1 MKKLLISA
9 AVTFLLVFSCNFV
22 TSSADH
28 NDSDCT
34 TLVAS
39 DAARSFLR
47 SRIMQ
52 PGDIL
57 ACDAVEHLGLGGGD
71 FRGNDVQFFVP
82 ALLRM
87 RALKTLDLSHMSLDP
102 ESIKALAPVFTKLSG
117 LQRLSLNGN
126 PVGQSGAATLT
137 NSVSSSSME
146 WLQLEHT
153 GIGAEGFKLLLPL
166 LQRQSSSLTWLSVEN
181 CGLGPD
187 GATAMAS
194 IIGSFQHLHELNV
207 ARNRLGDSGC
217 AAVLQAMPWGS
228 VRKLWLGGNAITGV
242 ALRHIEGKGLVLL
255 DLSFNN
261 LGPSCSTALAAV
273 LQQTRDLRTLLLSG
287 NEHLGDAS
295 AAGNILLSTPLPP
308 PHPSVSGAAAWPF
321 FSRHAAVADSFDSLR
336 SLSHVSLA
344 GLRLSQETRGT
355 LVGKRQPLQL
365 LATSL
370 LSF

>member
-39 DAARSFLR
+39 DAARTFLR

-52 PGDIL
+52 PGDTL
-57 ACDAVEHLGLGGGD
+57 ACDAVEHLGLGVGD

-87 RALKTLDLSHMSLDP
+87 RALKTLDLSHMSLDS

-126 PVGQSGAATLT
+126 PVGQSGAATLAD
-137 NSVSSSSME
+137 SVSSSSMQ

-194 IIGSFQHLHELNV
+194 IIGRFQHLHELNV
-207 ARNRLGDSGC
+207 ARNRLGDSGLMQDALQFSRRC
-217 AAVLQAMPWGS
+217 RGAVCESSGWGGMRLQASHSDTLKARAWCCLICLLTISDP
-228 VRKLWLGGNAITGV
+228 V
-242 ALRHIEGKGLVLL
+242 A
-255 DLSFNN
+255 
-261 LGPSCSTALAAV
+261 A
-273 LQQTRDLRTLLLSG
+273 Q
-287 NEHLGDAS
+287 
-295 AAGNILLSTPLPP
+295 
-308 PHPSVSGAAAWPF
+308 
-321 FSRHAAVADSFDSLR
+321 
-336 SLSHVSLA
+336 
-344 GLRLSQETRGT
+344 LSQRYFNKRATFARCCSAETST
-355 LVGKRQPLQL
+355 
-365 LATSL
+365 
-370 LSF
+370 